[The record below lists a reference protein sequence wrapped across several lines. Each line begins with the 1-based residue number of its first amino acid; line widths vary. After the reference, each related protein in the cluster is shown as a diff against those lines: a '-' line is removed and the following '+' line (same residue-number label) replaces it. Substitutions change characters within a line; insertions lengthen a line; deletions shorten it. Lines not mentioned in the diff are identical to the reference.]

1 MQKPVNQL
9 TVEDLSRC
17 PVWDYFEDDAG
28 KVIASPVVEMPV
40 DALQNRLVGCLVSLN
55 NGLQAW
61 AQLSNIDLKNEK
73 TTSQFLLLSVERA
86 GKWFCLAR
94 YFDVDYAR
102 RGPTA
107 LAQFLGLSVHEVFPI
122 AYDIGRFVVGARI
135 STAGQIP
142 QEAPVR
148 LSQAELVALTLE

>member
-17 PVWDYFEDDAG
+17 PVWDYFEDGAG
-28 KVIASPVVEMPV
+28 KVIASPVAEIPV
-40 DALQNRLVGCLVSLN
+40 DSLQSRLVGCKVSLN
-55 NGLQAW
+55 NGLEAW
-61 AQLSNIDLKNEK
+61 AQLSNVDLKSDK
-73 TTSQFLLLSVERA
+73 GTSQFLLLSIQRA
-86 GKWFCLAR
+86 GRWFCLAR

-107 LAQFLGLSVHEVFPI
+107 LAQFLGLSVHEVFPVS
-122 AYDIGRFVVGARI
+122 YDIGRFVVGARI

-142 QEAPVR
+142 QESPLR
-148 LSQAELVALTLE
+148 LSQAELVALALE